1 MAEQFRVV
9 VVKDEDMF
17 VAQCLEVDISAQGN
31 TVDEAVNRLKVVF
44 NAEIEDARV
53 SGSDIRDIG
62 PAPETFHAMYVNDV
76 VEKTVLAA

>member
-9 VVKDEDMF
+9 VLKDEDMF
-17 VAQCLEVDISAQGN
+17 VAQCLEVDISAQGK
-31 TVDEAVNRLKVVF
+31 TAEEAVSRLKIVF

-53 SGSDIRDIG
+53 AGVDVREIG
-62 PAPETFHAMYVNDV
+62 PAPDSFHVMYVNDV